1 MNKSANK
8 PRTDKPKP
16 KRKAPKSAWKPGQ
29 SGNPKGRP
37 KDGQSWRE
45 VLTEL
50 SNMTTED
57 ILLMIGA
64 DNDLGRNIKL
74 MPKNVQMKYLVGAR
88 VIAALMFEP
97 TSGLWNGLMD
107 RIDGKVPDQLKI
119 SNLLEVD
126 GLEARLTLL
135 YGKNKDSSGREN
147 RQDDPSGN

>member
-1 MNKSANK
+1 MNTPANRKKTGKPAPKHKANK
-8 PRTDKPKP
+8 T
-16 KRKAPKSAWKPGQ
+16 SWKPGQ

-45 VLTEL
+45 VLAEL

-97 TSGLWNGLMD
+97 TAGLWNGLMD

-135 YGKNKDSSGREN
+135 YGENEDNSGRE
-147 RQDDPSGN
+147 D